1 MRRSWIKLYVD
12 QCLRGSMIAELTAEQ
27 RWQFLGLLLLA
38 GDSSV
43 PGVIFKRKDADGAL
57 VGHSPLTIAD
67 MLDVEPNVYED
78 GIRRMVEKS
87 KITIDANGVIS
98 IVNWSKYQSEYE
110 RTRHAPSRG
119 VQKYGVDVDVDVDVE
134 RDVDIEKKKNIYY
147 DVASRRWRG
156 IEAVDMESWATAYP
170 ACDINTELAKAGEWI
185 LANPTKGKKSN
196 YRRFI
201 VNWLSRS
208 QDRGGDTPSRRVEP
222 KASRVGSSG
231 NVAEGVARA
240 TERNRQRF
248 PELAE
253 KDEK

>member
-1 MRRSWIKLYVD
+1 MRRTWIKLYVD

-38 GDSSV
+38 GDSSI
-43 PGVIFKRKDADGAL
+43 PGVIYKRKDADGAL
-57 VGHSPLTIAD
+57 VGYSPLTIAD
-67 MLDVEPNVYED
+67 MLDVEPNTYDD

-98 IVNWSKYQSEYE
+98 IVNWTKYQSEYE
-110 RTRHAPSRG
+110 RTRHAPSRD
-119 VQKYGVDVDVDVDVE
+119 VQKYGVDVDVD
-134 RDVDIEKKKNIYY
+134 RDVDRERDKKKNICY
-147 DVASRRWRG
+147 DVASRRWHG

-201 VNWLSRS
+201 VNWLSRA
-208 QDRGGDTPSRRVEP
+208 QDRGGSAPSRRVEA
-222 KASRVGSSG
+222 KASRIGASPKRDHDDTYWAEVRRKKAEAGS
-231 NVAEGVARA
+231 
-240 TERNRQRF
+240 
-248 PELAE
+248 
-253 KDEK
+253 